1 MLLLVQ
7 QDRIHLSHFRRC
19 QSFPIQGYW
28 WPKGRDNG
36 GKVVVA
42 IKVVHDPSGTAQHE
56 MLEEAGI
63 MASMRHEHLL
73 RLVGVCLSDGMQIVT
88 PLRPLGSLRDFLI
101 KHRQKLGARDLLLY
115 CYQISSV

>member
-1 MLLLVQ
+1 
-7 QDRIHLSHFRRC
+7 
-19 QSFPIQGYW
+19 
-28 WPKGRDNG
+28 
-36 GKVVVA
+36 
-42 IKVVHDPSGTAQHE
+42 

-73 RLVGVCLSDGMQIVT
+73 RLVGVCLSNGMQLVT

-115 CYQISSV
+115 CYQIASVSYKNVNIYND